1 MLFICYVTLSS
12 FSIYFVSNPVQLNN
26 LLKYNYFRDYFY
38 IIGYKTVLIA
48 LAIPFILIDS
58 SIILIIYK
66 RLSEE
71 NLLTSK
77 MLKIVSWGG
86 YLTLK

>member
-26 LLKYNYFRDYFY
+26 LLKYNYFSDYFY

-58 SIILIIYK
+58 SIILIMYK
-66 RLSEE
+66 RLSED
-71 NLLTSK
+71 NLLDSI
-77 MLKIVSWGG
+77 MLKIVSYGG